1 MAGQHTIPGERLGSN
16 SDDYKHRA
24 EERLKR
30 VQEILG
36 RTKAL
41 IHESQQLMQCYGQNR
56 CHFIEHTQVVRDLLT
71 AAMDASAADFGNI
84 QLFDSTD
91 HSLRIA
97 AQHGFQNE
105 FLDYFARVR
114 DSDCACGVAMARRS
128 RVTVPDTASDP
139 VF

>member
-1 MAGQHTIPGERLGSN
+1 
-16 SDDYKHRA
+16 
-24 EERLKR
+24 
-30 VQEILG
+30 
-36 RTKAL
+36 
-41 IHESQQLMQCYGQNR
+41 
-56 CHFIEHTQVVRDLLT
+56 VVRDLLT
-71 AAMDASAADFGNI
+71 AAMDAGAADFGNI

-91 HSLRIA
+91 HSLRIV

-139 VF
+139 VFQGRARSVVLSRRTLPAVTTATRGLWTVSRSLVHALPPLWAAFTTRIAAY